1 MNLDGNIGKMIPKK
15 MTTIGNDFSS
25 LDGLKNALDNGG
37 GNNPDAKT
45 KTIPK
50 SKTTTPKKTPEPT
63 PKLKTILEP
72 EIEDDKDKEKSTEEE
87 IELLKAQFDKNNQ
100 QVLDDLLEAYEFFDE
115 NKILEEKRETIIALY
130 DDLRENKNIT
140 QEDKK
145 NYKNTNQELKKL
157 ILDLSDDEEFRSIG
171 YHDIL
176 PTKKKL
182 TSVIKLLGEMEKQ
195 ISDIHK
201 IKEKEIEKEEFVKN
215 KEKQEIINKYFYK
228 EGVSQ
233 IIIHGV
239 EVGDEEDDEKNS
251 HLKHKLDF
259 DVSSAMKIM
268 ELGGVKFK
276 EGAKTSWIN
285 PKEKLQYDEDGKP
298 YFNSSTTEPVVYKI
312 GKHKGEFVKDKN
324 GNQKFET
331 KYSKLYLEPGTVVLD
346 VGGTYGVNVEKGDII
361 QFDHHGETNEY
372 TTSTTK
378 EIFGVLKNMPE
389 FRKSVME
396 NTKTENLKWLENY
409 VDFVTRVD
417 NLDYEVNPQNWDN
430 HHNTLYAVQRYF
442 NSPKSPQEIIM
453 DLFKNY
459 GNVNFNG
466 FTQKELD
473 YVMAVGDKFYY
484 ENDTRKER
492 PQFKNIRPL
501 QYKGKTEKPEFFED
515 DLFYQERLLRV
526 RDFADLQKRAV
537 NNTNIAI
544 EYNQVEMYEK
554 NLPEYSEKF
563 GKVLIDEKDTNQK
576 DVRNAFNAVGAYGN
590 GYETYVI
597 FNVNGN
603 QKNSIFV
610 STKKDA
616 SEFVDKMRVLLKA
629 ELGDSYNDGMVVP
642 VRNSMVIIR
651 DQALKTLDTDRV
663 RAIMVEAL
671 ELEDEVSIMIQES
684 NDRTNKLIEESMKL
698 IKSINI

>member
-239 EVGDEEDDEKNS
+239 EVGDEEDGEKET

-276 EGAKTSWIN
+276 EGSKTSWIN

-298 YFNSSTTEPVVYKI
+298 YFNSN
-312 GKHKGEFVKDKN
+312 DKE
-324 GNQKFET
+324 ET
-331 KYSKLYLEPGTVVLD
+331 RLYLEPGTVVLD
-346 VGGTYGVNVEKGDII
+346 VAGTYGVSVMKGDII
-361 QFDHHGETNEY
+361 QIG
-372 TTSTTK
+372 
-378 EIFGVLKNMPE
+378 P
-389 FRKSVME
+389 
-396 NTKTENLKWLENY
+396 KT
-409 VDFVTRVD
+409 FV
-417 NLDYEVNPQNWDN
+417 
-430 HHNTLYAVQRYF
+430 
-442 NSPKSPQEIIM
+442 
-453 DLFKNY
+453 
-459 GNVNFNG
+459 
-466 FTQKELD
+466 
-473 YVMAVGDKFYY
+473 
-484 ENDTRKER
+484 
-492 PQFKNIRPL
+492 
-501 QYKGKTEKPEFFED
+501 
-515 DLFYQERLLRV
+515 
-526 RDFADLQKRAV
+526 
-537 NNTNIAI
+537 
-544 EYNQVEMYEK
+544 
-554 NLPEYSEKF
+554 
-563 GKVLIDEKDTNQK
+563 KVK
-576 DVRNAFNAVGAYGN
+576 
-590 GYETYVI
+590 
-597 FNVNGN
+597 
-603 QKNSIFV
+603 
-610 STKKDA
+610 
-616 SEFVDKMRVLLKA
+616 
-629 ELGDSYNDGMVVP
+629 
-642 VRNSMVIIR
+642 
-651 DQALKTLDTDRV
+651 
-663 RAIMVEAL
+663 
-671 ELEDEVSIMIQES
+671 
-684 NDRTNKLIEESMKL
+684 
-698 IKSINI
+698 